1 MVPVHFVILLHF
13 TVSFSGPSPPW
24 SSRAMPAF
32 GRSCPATS
40 LLPASSLE
48 PWDKT
53 STHDMVGIFFA
64 SPEHGA
70 EAVFEWGV
78 LQFHHPCIDV
88 PFSTLN
94 HPAIRG
100 IQPWLWKP
108 IVSDSMEL
116 MGSLQRPLESATRVC
131 SWTGNSA
138 FFRENMLE
146 GPTKIHGLSPC
157 SPFV

>member
-1 MVPVHFVILLHF
+1 MNDIRFQMVPVHFVILLHF
-13 TVSFSGPSPPW
+13 TVSFSGQSPPW

-70 EAVFEWGV
+70 EDV
-78 LQFHHPCIDV
+78 LV
-88 PFSTLN
+88 
-94 HPAIRG
+94 
-100 IQPWLWKP
+100 
-108 IVSDSMEL
+108 
-116 MGSLQRPLESATRVC
+116 
-131 SWTGNSA
+131 
-138 FFRENMLE
+138 E
-146 GPTKIHGLSPC
+146 GGYPSFIIH
-157 SPFV
+157 V